1 MARLRILT
9 VLIAC
14 LLSAP
19 LARADAGRFDL
30 AGPKVDVRVTRAG
43 KTLPIA
49 SVPNLQSGDRIWV
62 HPDLPPTQSV
72 RYLLVM
78 VFLRG
83 TTNPPPDEWFTRI
96 ETWNKKVREEG
107 VEVIVPAE
115 AQQAMAFLAPVT
127 GGDFTTR
134 RSAFR
139 GRPGVFVRAS
149 QDLNE
154 AGFEQARIEKY
165 LAAIRMAPPGDAKA
179 LLDHS
184 NLLASTL
191 ALRPNP
197 DCFKRDVDQQVTCL
211 TQTGTQTLLDDGHG
225 QTVVASLTTGAS
237 SDLISAA
244 SYTQMAGGGV
254 YSAYVG
260 AVVDLARLLGG
271 LHTAQ
276 YQYIPAIALPKQ
288 EEMNLRLNTP
298 PSFHNPKSV
307 IVLALPAI
315 QKSIAP
321 PLRSTDA
328 QHVTCLLRP
337 NVAIPLDGAPLVFS
351 TMLAHDLVLHLSGEA
366 GAAQDLP
373 LKADAYQ
380 GGLVLEQTPRR
391 HPLVDPGASGSA
403 DKTAKA
409 EPLATAGARTGT
421 IRGFWGFDAFEGPT
435 VPIQDAP
442 GEGWKVL
449 SGEPLIAGRE
459 DHLVLTSTGNA
470 CLESITF
477 DSAGGASLKVAS
489 KPVAGAGAQKE
500 VSLDLPL
507 ASATPG
513 SLRLA
518 VHQYGAADPISL
530 AVRTYSD
537 ASKVEA
543 MRFHAGDRVARVSGQ
558 QLDQIREVTLN
569 DVHLLPAGPD
579 GPGALNVAVATGA
592 ETPAFHAG
600 DKITAQ
606 VKLADDRVVS
616 LPVTV
621 EAARPSVTLR
631 SVLAQRDDNSP
642 IKLVNKNDLRVD
654 SPVTMILKAPGSIP
668 RSEEIELATMDA
680 DPAASLSTKL
690 GFSSGALVL
699 QDAKTLRVTFDPMK
713 VFGASIF
720 GPVRM
725 RVVDPHSDPGDWIPL
740 GTFVRLPSV
749 TGLACPADASK
760 PCMLSGSGL
769 FLIDSV
775 GSDAGLTAPMS
786 VPEDFADAALP
797 VPHPASGL
805 LYLHLRDDKAAVA
818 TLTLPV
824 QAEPAH
830 LASGPR
836 VAPPAVPH

>member
-1 MARLRILT
+1 MFSLML
-9 VLIAC
+9 LIVGF
-14 LLSAP
+14 LLVP
-19 LARADAGRFDL
+19 LAWADAGRFDL
-30 AGPKVDVRVTRAG
+30 VGPKVDVRVTRAG

-49 SVPNLQSGDRIWV
+49 SVPNLQGGDRLWV
-62 HPDLPPTQSV
+62 HPNLPPTQSV
-72 RYLLVM
+72 RYLLVV

-107 VEVIVPAE
+107 VEITVPAE
-115 AQQAMAFLAPVT
+115 AQQAIGFLAPVT
-127 GGDFTTR
+127 GGDFTTLK
-134 RSAFR
+134 SAVR
-139 GRPGVFVRAS
+139 GRPGIFVRAS

-165 LAAIRMAPPGDAKA
+165 LASIRMAPPGDAKA

-197 DCFKRDVDQQVTCL
+197 DCFKRDVDQQITCL

-244 SYTQMAGGGV
+244 SYTRLGGGGA

-276 YQYIPAIALPKQ
+276 YQYIPAIAFPQQ
-288 EEMNLRLNTP
+288 ESMNLRLNTP

-307 IVLALPAI
+307 IVFGLPAI
-315 QKSIAP
+315 QKSVTP
-321 PLRSTDA
+321 PLRSPSA
-328 QHVTCLLRP
+328 QQVTCLLQP
-337 NVAIPLDGAPLVFS
+337 HVAIPLDGAPLVYS
-351 TMLAHDLVLHLSGEA
+351 TALAHDLVLHVNGEA
-366 GAAQDLP
+366 GGGQDLP

-380 GGLVLEQTPRR
+380 GGLVLEETPKR
-391 HPLVDPGASGSA
+391 HPLVDPGPGPAA
-403 DKTAKA
+403 VVAKPEKVNPP
-409 EPLATAGARTGT
+409 EPRTGT

-435 VPIQDAP
+435 VPVMEAP

-459 DHLVLTSTGNA
+459 DHVVLTSTGNA
-470 CLESITF
+470 CLQSITF

-489 KPVAGAGAQKE
+489 KPVAGAGAEKD
-500 VSLDLPL
+500 VGLDLPL

-518 VHQYGAADPISL
+518 IHQYGAAEPISL

-537 ASKVEA
+537 AAKVEA
-543 MRFHAGDRVARVSGQ
+543 VTFHAGDRTARIKGQ
-558 QLDQIREVTLN
+558 QLDQVHELVMG
-569 DVHLLPAGPD
+569 DVHFLPVGGAG
-579 GPGALNVAVATGA
+579 GGALNMAVAVGA
-592 ETPAFHAG
+592 AVPGLHSGE
-600 DKITAQ
+600 KVSAQ
-606 VKLADDRVVS
+606 IRLADERVVS

-621 EAARPSVTLR
+621 EAARPAVVLR
-631 SVLAQRDDNSP
+631 SVSTQRDEGSP
-642 IKLVNKNDLRVD
+642 IKLVSKDDLRVD
-654 SPVTMILKAPGSIP
+654 SPVTLILKAPTSIS
-668 RSEEIELATMDA
+668 RSEEVEMATADV
-680 DPAASLSTKL
+680 DPAASLSAKL
-690 GFSSGALVL
+690 SFSSGALVL
-699 QDAKTLRVTFDPMK
+699 QDARTLRVTFDPMK

-720 GPVRM
+720 GPVRL
-725 RVVDPHSDPGDWIPL
+725 RVVDAHSDPGDWIAL
-740 GTFVRLPSV
+740 GTFVRLPNV
-749 TGLACPADASK
+749 TGLACPTDAAK
-760 PCMLSGSGL
+760 MCTLSGSGL

-775 GSDAGLTAPMS
+775 GNDAALTGALS
-786 VPEDFADAALP
+786 VPEEFSEATLA
-797 VPHPASGL
+797 VPHPAAGL

-818 TLTLPV
+818 TLAMPV
-824 QAEPAH
+824 QAEAAR
-830 LASGPR
+830 LATGPR
-836 VAPPAVPH
+836 VASPGVPH